1 MTAPAGPSSRTP
13 WQAALLRA
21 ALLAVCALSCAGDP
35 PPPQASAIAQLAA
48 PEPAVLRMAGSGA
61 VGPLARA
68 LAATFAGHPLNTGHL
83 RPLVED
89 SIGTGGGIRAVA
101 DGAVDLG
108 LLSRPLSEAE
118 QRLGLVLFPAG
129 TDAVV
134 LAANQDLPLDEVS
147 SQLLRE
153 LFSGARRSLQASAA
167 GVADDA
173 PVTAL
178 LRDPSESA
186 NLALDAAV
194 PGMAAA
200 RAHGYAAGLRVL
212 YRDESMVAALFGARG
227 GLGLSSLAL
236 LHEARVP
243 LKVLRLDGRTPSVDA
258 VAQGRW
264 PLWRQLWFAA
274 RPDRLERVRPWLVY
288 AASAEGRARLEAARY
303 LPPPAPRQDA
313 DQGSGR

>member
-1 MTAPAGPSSRTP
+1 
-13 WQAALLRA
+13 
-21 ALLAVCALSCAGDP
+21 
-35 PPPQASAIAQLAA
+35 
-48 PEPAVLRMAGSGA
+48 MAGSGA

-68 LAATFAGHPLNTGHL
+68 LATTFAGHPLNTGHL

-89 SIGTGGGIRAVA
+89 SIGSGGGVRAVA

-134 LAANQDLPLDEVS
+134 LTANQDLPLDEVS

-153 LFSGARRSLQASAA
+153 LFSGARRSLEGDAA
-167 GVADDA
+167 GGV

-194 PGMAAA
+194 PGMAQA
-200 RAHGYAAGLRVL
+200 RAQGYAAGLRVL
-212 YRDESMVAALFGARG
+212 YRDEAMVAALFGARS

-243 LKVLRLDGRTPSVDA
+243 LKILRLDGRTPSVDA

-274 RPDRLERVRPWLVY
+274 RPERMERVRPWLAY
-288 AASAEGRARLEAARY
+288 AASAEGRARIEAARY
-303 LPPPAPRQDA
+303 LPPPAA
-313 DQGSGR
+313 DQGEGAK